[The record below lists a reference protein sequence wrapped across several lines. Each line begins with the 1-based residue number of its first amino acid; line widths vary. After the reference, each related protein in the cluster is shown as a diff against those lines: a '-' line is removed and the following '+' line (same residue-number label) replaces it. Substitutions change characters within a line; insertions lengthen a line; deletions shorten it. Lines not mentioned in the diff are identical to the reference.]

1 MTLSVDL
8 FWSVRSPYSWLSIDR
23 IMKMSQDYELEVNV
37 RQVYPIAIRNP
48 EFFKKVDP
56 KFMKYLMLDFMRMA
70 EYLEIPCTG
79 FPTPDPVVQDMET
92 LEIPEEQPLIYRM
105 VHYGVEAAKQGKG
118 LAYIHA
124 VGHLYYSSGLVWT
137 EGDHLAKTLNKIGMN
152 LDELESKFDK
162 NFDKNDAT
170 INESQRALETAGH
183 WGVPN
188 LVFKNEPFFGQDRV
202 DVCLWRMKQHGL
214 KLRKQP

>member
-1 MTLSVDL
+1 M
-8 FWSVRSPYSWLSIDR
+8 
-23 IMKMSQDYELEVNV
+23 
-37 RQVYPIAIRNP
+37 
-48 EFFKKVDP
+48 
-56 KFMKYLMLDFMRMA
+56 
-70 EYLEIPCTG
+70 
-79 FPTPDPVVQDMET
+79 
-92 LEIPEEQPLIYRM
+92 
-105 VHYGVEAAKQGKG
+105 HYGVEATKQGKG

-137 EGDHLAKTLNKIGMN
+137 EGNHLAETLDKIGMN

-162 NFDKNDAT
+162 NFEKNDAT
-170 INESQRALETAGH
+170 INENQKALETAGH

-214 KLRKQP
+214 KQRKV

>member
-92 LEIPEEQPLIYRM
+92 LEIAEEQPLIYRM

-170 INESQRALETAGH
+170 INESQRVLETAGH

-202 DVCLWRMKQHGL
+202 DVCLWRMKQQGL

>member
-8 FWSVRSPYSWLSIDR
+8 FWSVRSPYSWLSVDR

-56 KFMKYLMLDFMRMA
+56 KFMKYLMLDFKRMA

-162 NFDKNDAT
+162 NFEKNDAI
-170 INESQRALETAGH
+170 INENQSALETAGH

-214 KLRKQP
+214 RQRKV

>member
-8 FWSVRSPYSWLSIDR
+8 FWSVRSPYSWLSVDR

-56 KFMKYLMLDFMRMA
+56 KFMKYLMLDFKRMA

-79 FPTPDPVVQDMET
+79 FPTPDPVAQDMET

-105 VHYGVEAAKQGKG
+105 CT
-118 LAYIHA
+118 
-124 VGHLYYSSGLVWT
+124 T
-137 EGDHLAKTLNKIGMN
+137 E
-152 LDELESKFDK
+152 
-162 NFDKNDAT
+162 
-170 INESQRALETAGH
+170 
-183 WGVPN
+183 
-188 LVFKNEPFFGQDRV
+188 
-202 DVCLWRMKQHGL
+202 
-214 KLRKQP
+214 